1 MAVSINK
8 QSLLAVVAEE
18 ISRAAGRSYSE
29 DGVSLYDAI
38 VQKSRDKDFVERT
51 LQESADVICSACSRF
66 LDHSYDREE
75 DGAITFEIQE
85 SGRRGKAT
93 LFENLIRSSLVNL
106 IVSKYMSN
114 AQQTDWAQKYNDM
127 AASNISMLAKE
138 LYLKLPPKRMEE
150 QQ

>member
-8 QSLLAVVAEE
+8 KSLLAVVDEE

-66 LDHSYDREE
+66 LDHSYEREE
-75 DGAITFEIQE
+75 DGAIVFEIQE
-85 SGRRGKAT
+85 SDRRRKAT

-106 IVSKYMSN
+106 VVSKYMSK
-114 AQQTDWAQKYNDM
+114 AQQEDWAKKYNDM
-127 AASNISMLAKE
+127 AASNITMLAKE
-138 LYLKLPPKRMEE
+138 LYHKSPPTRN
-150 QQ
+150 